1 MAEARNWLDATRH
14 RWLALLLMLSLS
26 LLLSLG
32 WAARAGAQE
41 LLTPEDEEFGT
52 PRRTLA
58 TLNGAVRRGDRALAA
73 RALNVPQNAGR
84 ARHDAAFEQAERLD
98 YLLSRAL
105 DVDLDA
111 VSDEPDG
118 NKADGL
124 DTERIGE
131 IELHGKNVSILLSRT
146 KGSPRRWVVSAGT
159 LARVPEL
166 YQARGPSALEA
177 RMPKELRREALG
189 LAHWQWIGLGAAL
202 ALALALAQFLVFI
215 GYAVGS
221 RLAART
227 RLEWDGELLRELRG
241 PSRLLLSVVVF
252 LPLAHLLALPDTYGD
267 VAFRICAS
275 LGVVAVSWIAIRIV
289 GVVSNAVE
297 RRAIADAERATH
309 VPDNLRGVQTRVRVL
324 RRVLSVLLAICG
336 GAVMLMQFEVMR
348 SIGVSLLASAGLAG
362 IVLGVAAQRTL
373 GSLVAGIQ
381 LSVTQPIRIG
391 DQVILEG
398 EFGTI
403 EEITLTYVVIKLW
416 DERRMVVP
424 VSRFFEQPF
433 QNWTK
438 VATGLHGTVMMQ
450 TDYRLPVD
458 ELRKELARLVVLDKR
473 WDGRTNVVHVTDF
486 KDRTIEVRVLVSAR
500 SAGELFELRA
510 NLREGLVKWLAG
522 LDGGLYL
529 PRQRLD
535 VDGKTGQGIPLPA
548 DDADANTG

>member
-1 MAEARNWLDATRH
+1 MPKALNRLDAMRH
-14 RWLALLLMLSLS
+14 RSFALLL
-26 LLLSLG
+26 LLALVLVLG
-32 WAARAGAQE
+32 WATRARAQE
-41 LLTPEDEEFGT
+41 APTPEDEELGT
-52 PRRTLA
+52 PRRTLS
-58 TLNGAVRRGDRALAA
+58 TLNGAVRRGDRELAA
-73 RALNVPQNAGR
+73 RALNVPKNAGS
-84 ARHDAAFEQAERLD
+84 ARLDAAFEQAERLD

-131 IELHGKNVSILLSRT
+131 IELHGKNVSILLSRSKST
-146 KGSPRRWVVSAGT
+146 PRRWVVSAGT

-189 LAHWQWIGLGAAL
+189 LAHWQWIGLGVAI

-227 RLEWDGELLRELRG
+227 RLVWDEELLRELRG
-241 PSRLLLSVVVF
+241 PSRLLLSVLVF
-252 LPLAHLLALPDTYGD
+252 LPLAQLLALPEFYGD
-267 VAFRICAS
+267 VFFRISAS
-275 LGVVAVSWIAIRIV
+275 LGVVAISWIAIRVV

-297 RRAIADAERATH
+297 RRAIADAERSTH

-324 RRVLSVLLAICG
+324 RRVISVLLAICG
-336 GAVMLMQFEVMR
+336 GAVMLMQFEVVR

-373 GSLVAGIQ
+373 GSVVAGIQ
-381 LSVTQPIRIG
+381 LSFTQPIRIG

-398 EFGTI
+398 EWGVI
-403 EEITLTYVVIKLW
+403 EEITLTYVVIKIW

-438 VATGLHGTVMMQ
+438 VPTGLHGTVMMQ

-458 ELRKELARLVVLDKR
+458 ELRKELARLVALDKR
-473 WDGRTNVVHVTDF
+473 WDGRTNVVHITDF

-510 NLREGLVKWLAG
+510 FVREGLVKWLAT
-522 LDGGLYL
+522 LDDGRYL

-535 VDGKTGQGIPLPA
+535 VGGKALHAVPSSP
-548 DDADANTG
+548 DDADADAATG